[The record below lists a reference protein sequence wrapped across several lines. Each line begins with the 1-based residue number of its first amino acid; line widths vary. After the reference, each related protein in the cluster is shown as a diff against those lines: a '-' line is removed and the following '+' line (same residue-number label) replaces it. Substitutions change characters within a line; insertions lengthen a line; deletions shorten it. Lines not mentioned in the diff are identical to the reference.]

1 MATSHRFKIHTSTR
15 QHAMRFEDLSQRH
28 GSFFAFHGSSMS
40 NWHNIIRENLKNASN
55 TPLLSAGKSRLRK
68 GMC

>member
-1 MATSHRFKIHTSTR
+1 
-15 QHAMRFEDLSQRH
+15 MRFEDLSQRH